1 MTEPA
6 RPGLTRRT
14 FLIDRD
20 FQLKYAG
27 LLAFAGLLISLT
39 FAVMTYLSHAD
50 AQRRAALLT
59 GAPAQPMDP
68 VTLVMLA
75 VAVLI
80 AASAMGLLGLVLT
93 HRIAGPVYVMTHYV
107 TALSKNA
114 FPPIRPLRRNDEL
127 KHFFER
133 FQAAMQSLKSREA
146 EEAQTLM
153 EALSVLQRGPQSVEL
168 QDVTA
173 KLSALLDRKRAAVNS
188 PATPVGSA

>member
-27 LLAFAGLLISLT
+27 LLLFAGVLIALA
-39 FAVMTYLSHAD
+39 FAVMTYLAYSD
-50 AQRRAALLT
+50 AQQNASILT
-59 GAPAQPMDP
+59 GAPAQSMDP
-68 VTLVMLA
+68 VTLVMLG

-80 AASAMGLLGLVLT
+80 AGGSMGLVGLVVT

-107 TALSKNA
+107 SALAKGS

-127 KHFFER
+127 KGFFER
-133 FQAAMQSLKSREA
+133 FQAAMESLKAREA
-146 EEAQTLM
+146 EEAQALL
-153 EALSVLQRGPQSVEL
+153 EALVAMKAATQTPEL
-168 QDVTA
+168 KTA
-173 KLSALLDRKRAAVNS
+173 SEKLSALLDRKRAAVNS